1 MILPAISIIINVQT
15 KTEQK
20 KEAIMNGIAH
30 SKESED
36 AWEELLAKED
46 EHDPVEDDVT
56 IDTIYRLVCKLR
68 DIADGEDT
76 AEAIRKPADTA
87 QLVKAINEDNYRAWE
102 VVAIPFD
109 GHTTHHHISNDN
121 DYMPIDG
128 VIDDIRKTANE
139 CASLE
144 RNNEADRKTAFR
156 CLDRAE
162 RMLSWLEPTAED
174 YYGVPRIKAVTKL
187 IKAETG
193 LLTDEERDEP
203 GDWRDD
209 FIGQVAIAY
218 K

>member
-1 MILPAISIIINVQT
+1 MNGIA
-15 KTEQK
+15 
-20 KEAIMNGIAH
+20 MNGIAH
-30 SKESED
+30 SKESEE
-36 AWEELLAKED
+36 AWEELLARED
-46 EHDPVEDDVT
+46 EHDPVEDAVT
-56 IDTIYRLVCKLR
+56 IDAIYRLVCKLR

-76 AEAIRKPADTA
+76 AEALKKPADTA

-102 VVAIPFD
+102 VVGIPFD

-128 VIDDIRKTANE
+128 VIDIRKTANE

-174 YYGVPRIKAVTKL
+174 YYGVPPYQGRCQADS
-187 IKAETG
+187 G
-193 LLTDEERDEP
+193 RDRSPDRGGKGRAWRVEGRLHWP
-203 GDWRDD
+203 G
-209 FIGQVAIAY
+209 GHCLQVIPE
-218 K
+218 

>member
-1 MILPAISIIINVQT
+1 
-15 KTEQK
+15 
-20 KEAIMNGIAH
+20 MNGIAH
-30 SKESED
+30 SKESEE
-36 AWEELLAKED
+36 AWEELLARED
-46 EHDPVEDDVT
+46 EHDPVEDAVT
-56 IDTIYRLVCKLR
+56 IDAIYRLVCKLR

-76 AEAIRKPADTA
+76 AEALKKPADTA

-102 VVAIPFD
+102 VVGIPFD

-174 YYGVPRIKAVTKL
+174 YYGVPPVSRPL
-187 IKAETG
+187 
-193 LLTDEERDEP
+193 P
-203 GDWRDD
+203 S
-209 FIGQVAIAY
+209 
-218 K
+218 

>member
-1 MILPAISIIINVQT
+1 MQT

-30 SKESED
+30 SKESEE
-36 AWEELLAKED
+36 AWEELLARED

-102 VVAIPFD
+102 VVGIPFD
-109 GHTTHHHISNDN
+109 GHATHHHISNDN

-128 VIDDIRKTANE
+128 VIEDIRKTANE

-144 RNNEADRKTAFR
+144 RNNEADRKITFR
-156 CLDRAE
+156 CLDRAK

-174 YYGVPRIKAVTKL
+174 YYGVPPYQGRCQADS
-187 IKAETG
+187 G
-193 LLTDEERDEP
+193 RDRPPYRRGEERA
-203 GDWRDD
+203 WRVE
-209 FIGQVAIAY
+209 GRLHWTGGHCLQVIP
-218 K
+218 